1 STPGFERDLVV
12 RSIAFYASEAFLL
25 SGEELTRIDVPLSAE
40 IGLHREWLT
49 VELREDWAVEGQT
62 HAAGSLLV
70 IDLAEFLAG
79 ARDFT
84 TIFAPTPATSLV
96 GASWTRSHLVVNV
109 LEHVTTRLQ
118 VWTPTAGRFVRT
130 DFPGVPEVG
139 TVGVRPVDAK
149 FGDDVWVVTTD
160 FLTPTTLQLAT
171 VGSEPVSLKSQPA

>member
-1 STPGFERDLVV
+1 L
-12 RSIAFYASEAFLL
+12 
-25 SGEELTRIDVPLSAE
+25 
-40 IGLHREWLT
+40 
-49 VELREDWAVEGQT
+49 
-62 HAAGSLLV
+62 
-70 IDLAEFLAG
+70 
-79 ARDFT
+79 T

-118 VWTPTAGRFVRT
+118 VWTPTGGRFVRT

-160 FLTPTTLQLAT
+160 FLTPTTLRLAT
-171 VGSEPVSLKSQPA
+171 VGSEPVSLKSQPAFFDATGLVATQHFTRSDDGTRVPYFLVRRADVPMDGTTPTLLYGYGGFEISL